1 MLNLLA
7 AFTAKLLMNKRQSYP
22 LLAGFLRAVPLVNQ
36 TL

>member
-7 AFTAKLLMNKRQSYP
+7 AFPAKLFLNKRQSYP
-22 LLAGFLRAVPLVNQ
+22 LLAGFLRAVPLANQ